1 MKKTEMIKKNYE
13 FKTVLAKG
21 KFFIGKEIEIF
32 LLKNNQKRNLLG
44 IAVGTKNGKAFQRNR
59 AKRIIRESY
68 TKLENKLVELNNKYP
83 NVQAYLEDEQ
93 IVDLSEKEREIVLK
107 IIDLED
113 DLVILEIKE
122 SFKLGFK
129 EAYIYFEEMG
139 MLNI

>member
-1 MKKTEMIKKNYE
+1 MNEELNSFFNEYQDNFMEYFETHKNKKLQNRDD
-13 FKTVLAKG
+13 F
-21 KFFIGKEIEIF
+21 KEISNEI
-32 LLKNNQKRNLLG
+32 
-44 IAVGTKNGKAFQRNR
+44 
-59 AKRIIRESY
+59 
-68 TKLENKLVELNNKYP
+68 VELKNKYP

-113 DLVILEIKE
+113 DLVTLEIKE
-122 SFKLGFK
+122 SFKLGIK